1 MTEREIK
8 KKLYSLRDILKEEE
22 KIILQIQRIEDR
34 QFSITQQLTGMPHGS
49 TPYTTLDYVV
59 AINTCKEQLCEL
71 HYKDWIAYGEILFL
85 ISNLDPIERTALSMY
100 YLLFMNWDDI
110 AQDLGKSYRYVQA
123 LHKEAIK
130 KLAKISKNAC

>member
-8 KKLYSLRDILKEEE
+8 KKLFSLRDILKEEE

-59 AINTCKEQLCEL
+59 EIDECRSQLIMLHHKEWRA
-71 HYKDWIAYGEILFL
+71 YKEILIL
-85 ISNLDPIERTALSMY
+85 ISDLDPIERTALSMY